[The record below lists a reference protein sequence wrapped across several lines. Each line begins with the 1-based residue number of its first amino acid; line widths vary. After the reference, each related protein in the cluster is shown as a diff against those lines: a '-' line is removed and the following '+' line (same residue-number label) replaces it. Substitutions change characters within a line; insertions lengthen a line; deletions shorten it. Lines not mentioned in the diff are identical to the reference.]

1 MKDIS
6 SSDQEAS
13 PNSRLTDDKSA
24 ILEIWVDKEQTLL
37 YNCDW
42 GPGDEGVQAVAA
54 ILYKIILSDLGLQIL
69 HEIQEECVLNNS
81 EPTFH
86 QIQNTIRRYSANE
99 DKTLNGDDVV
109 IPPDKI
115 DL

>member
-1 MKDIS
+1 MKNIS
-6 SSDQEAS
+6 SNDQEAS
-13 PNSRLTDDKSA
+13 HNNHLTDKSA
-24 ILEIWVDKEQTLL
+24 ILEIWVDKDETLM

-42 GPGDEGVQAVAA
+42 GPGEEGINAVSL

-69 HEIQEECVLNNS
+69 HEIQEECVSNDS
-81 EPTFH
+81 ESTFYA
-86 QIQNTIRRYSANE
+86 IQNTIRRYSANE
-99 DKTLNGDDVV
+99 EKTLSGDDVV

>member
-6 SSDQEAS
+6 SNDQEAS
-13 PNSRLTDDKSA
+13 RNSRLTDKDA

-42 GPGDEGVQAVAA
+42 GAGDEGIKAISA
-54 ILYKIILSDLGLQIL
+54 ILYKVILSDLGLQIL

-81 EPTFH
+81 ESTFH
-86 QIQNTIRRYSANE
+86 EIQNTIRRYSANE
-99 DKTLNGDDVV
+99 DKTLSGDDVV

-115 DL
+115 EL

>member
-1 MKDIS
+1 MNNIS
-6 SSDQEAS
+6 SNDQEAS
-13 PNSRLTDDKSA
+13 PSNHLTDKSA
-24 ILEIWVDKEQTLL
+24 FLEVWVDKEETLL

-42 GPGDEGVQAVAA
+42 GPGEEGINAVSL

-69 HEIQEECVLNNS
+69 NEIQEECVSNDS
-81 EPTFH
+81 ESTFH
-86 QIQNTIRRYSANE
+86 AIQNTIRRYSASE
-99 DKTLNGDDVV
+99 EKMLSGDDVV

>member
-1 MKDIS
+1 MENTS
-6 SSDQEAS
+6 SSDQEAFH
-13 PNSRLTDDKSA
+13 NNRLSDKSA
-24 ILEIWVDKEQTLL
+24 LLEIWVDKEGSLM

-42 GPGDEGVQAVAA
+42 GSGEEGLDAVSA

-69 HEIQEECVLNNS
+69 QEIQEECVSNNS
-81 EPTFH
+81 ETTYYE
-86 QIQNTIRRYSANE
+86 IQNRIRRYSASE
-99 DKTLNGDDVV
+99 QSTLNGDEVV

>member
-1 MKDIS
+1 MNDTS
-6 SSDQEAS
+6 SSDQEALH
-13 PNSRLTDDKSA
+13 NSRLTDKAA
-24 ILEIWVDKEQTLL
+24 ILEIWVDKDETLL

-42 GPGDEGVQAVAA
+42 GPGDEGIKAISA

-69 HEIQEECVLNNS
+69 HEIQQECVSNDS
-81 EPTFH
+81 ESIFYE
-86 QIQNTIRRYSANE
+86 IQNTIRRYSANE
-99 DKTLNGDDVV
+99 DKTLSGDDVV